1 MRLSS
6 GAGILIAAALA
17 IVGMIG
23 LVAHEGWARANGKE
37 VLLAMETA
45 DPRSLLSGDF
55 VQIELREGVPANAA
69 CPPGVDPIGSFP
81 YPKGPPV
88 RWIALAPRDGHYAA
102 VGAAQSRAAA
112 ARYGALLV
120 RGKADC
126 EPPQPAQ
133 EGQAAQ
139 SGWLDLDLGDS
150 RFYADEAEV
159 KQINDVLDERR
170 VGAGDAVEAIMSI
183 GDDGRARLK
192 GLMVKGRRIE
202 LSFL

>member
-1 MRLSS
+1 MRLAT
-6 GAGILIAAALA
+6 GLRILLAAALA
-17 IVGMIG
+17 IVGLIG

-37 VLLAMETA
+37 VLLAMETM

-55 VQIELREGVPANAA
+55 VQIELREVVPPGGA

-88 RWIALAPRDGHYAA
+88 RWIALAPRAGHYAA
-102 VGAAQSRAAA
+102 VGAAQTRAAA
-112 ARYGALLV
+112 ARYGLLLV

-139 SGWLDLDLGDS
+139 AGWLDLDLGDN

-159 KQINDVLDERR
+159 KQINDVLDDRR
-170 VGAGDAVEAIMSI
+170 TSAGATVTAIMSI

-192 GLMVKGRRIE
+192 GLMVGARRIE